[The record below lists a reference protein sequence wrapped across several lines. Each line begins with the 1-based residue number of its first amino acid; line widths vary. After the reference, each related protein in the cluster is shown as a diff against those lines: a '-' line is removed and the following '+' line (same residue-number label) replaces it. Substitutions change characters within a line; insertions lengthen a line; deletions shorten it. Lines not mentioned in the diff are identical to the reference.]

1 MRTLLCG
8 LVCTV
13 TLLGQDTR
21 NLEVVGKI
29 KAEAFDRSEVMDTL
43 SYISDVYGPRLTA
56 SPEFNQAAQWTMDR
70 LKSYGLANVHE
81 EAWGPFGRAWTI
93 ESYTLDMT
101 APRYSHL
108 VAAPLAWSA
117 PTHGVVSGEVILA
130 LGPPRGYDLKKLD
143 AGIDEFEAKWKGKLN
158 GKIILFSKP
167 RISPER
173 DKPNFRRLTD
183 AELAD
188 LAKAP
193 APAKKERIDWDHFE
207 FPDDPKDQQRL
218 FSSISEAD
226 FDIFWDR
233 LQALR
238 GKLSKFLSDEG
249 VVMVLTTDNRAH
261 DGMNFAEA
269 AGSEKSS
276 ATPAPPT
283 FVIDEEQYTRMTRI
297 LEKKIPVTVSGELK
311 VKSPN
316 ADEFGQ
322 DIIAEIPGTTKANEV
337 VMVGA
342 HFDSWHTGTGAT
354 DNGAGSAV
362 MIEVMRVL
370 KALNLP
376 MTRTVRIGLW
386 SGEEEGLYGS
396 SAYVKSHFGDPI
408 TMQLK
413 PEHATFD
420 AYLNLD
426 NGSGKIRGVYLQGN
440 DGARPIFQKILSPY
454 ADMGASTISL
464 HDTGGTDHLSFDAV
478 GLPGFQFIQ
487 DPLDYMTVA
496 HHSNMDTFSHAV
508 PEDLMQAAA
517 IVATAVYEIANQEE
531 KFPRKPLPLVDQKQ
545 KETKAAG
552 GGH

>member
-1 MRTLLCG
+1 MRILFCG
-8 LVCTV
+8 LVCSLA
-13 TLLGQDTR
+13 LLAQDSK

-29 KAEAFDRSEVMDTL
+29 KAEAFDRSQVMDTL

-81 EAWGPFGRAWTI
+81 EAWGPFGRSWSI

-117 PTHGVVSGEVILA
+117 PTNGVVTGEVILA
-130 LGPPRGYDLKKLD
+130 PGPARSFDLKKFSKD
-143 AGIDEFEAKWKGKLN
+143 IDEFEATWKGKLN
-158 GKIILFSKP
+158 GKVILLSKP
-167 RISPER
+167 HISPER
-173 DKPNFRRLTD
+173 DKPNFHRLTD

-193 APAKKERIDWDHFE
+193 APVKHVTIDWDHFE
-207 FPDDPKDQQRL
+207 FPEDQREQQRL
-218 FSSISEAD
+218 FSSMTETD
-226 FDIFWDR
+226 FDAFWER
-233 LQALR
+233 REALR

-249 VVMVLTTDNRAH
+249 VAMVLTTDSRAH

-269 AGSEKSS
+269 AGSEKAS
-276 ATPAPPT
+276 APLAPAT
-283 FVIDEEQYTRMTRI
+283 FVIDEEQYTRITRI
-297 LEKKIPVTVSGELK
+297 LEKKMPVTVSGDLK
-311 VKSPN
+311 VKYSN
-316 ADEFGQ
+316 QDEFGQ
-322 DIIAEIPGTTKANEV
+322 DIIGEIPGTSKAGEV

-362 MIEVMRVL
+362 MVEAVRIL

-376 MTRTVRIGLW
+376 MKRTVRIGLW

-396 SAYVKSHFGDPI
+396 AAYVKAHFGDPV

-413 PEHATFD
+413 PEQATFD

-440 DGARPIFQKILSPY
+440 DAARPIFQHILSPF

-464 HDTGGTDHLSFDAV
+464 HNTGGTDHLSFDAV

-487 DPLDYMTVA
+487 DPLDYGSVT

-517 IVATAVYEIANQEE
+517 IIASAVYDIANQDEM
-531 KFPRKPLPLVDQKQ
+531 FPRKPLPLPAQKQ
-545 KETKAAG
+545 AEPKTSG
-552 GGH
+552 TGN